1 MLLKIILKIL
11 VFIFLFQFTL
21 LKAQEN
27 NFLKLD
33 PEIIAAASCN
43 GMIAG
48 NSLLNY
54 ESNILTEERA
64 RIMVRTTFLSFFL
77 TAIKY
82 QDIGHLRKYQQE
94 YDSIFYEEFQRIL
107 TLVETESFD
116 WNTQAELDVC
126 AARIFEPLTSVSK
139 NNLKEVGIDD
149 YFEFSKLIKL
159 EADKVFDFYLK
170 VVEAME

>member
-1 MLLKIILKIL
+1 M
-11 VFIFLFQFTL
+11 
-21 LKAQEN
+21 
-27 NFLKLD
+27 
-33 PEIIAAASCN
+33 
-43 GMIAG
+43 
-48 NSLLNY
+48 
-54 ESNILTEERA
+54 
-64 RIMVRTTFLSFFL
+64 
-77 TAIKY
+77 
-82 QDIGHLRKYQQE
+82 
-94 YDSIFYEEFQRIL
+94 

-170 VVEAME
+170 LVEAME

>member
-1 MLLKIILKIL
+1 MPLKIVLKFLIILIS
-11 VFIFLFQFTL
+11 FEFTL

-48 NSLLNY
+48 NSLVNY
-54 ESNILTEERA
+54 DSNILSEERA
-64 RIMVRTTFLSFFL
+64 RVMVRTTFLSFFL

-82 QDIGHLRKYQQE
+82 QDIDHLRKYQQE
-94 YDSIFYEEFQRIL
+94 YDGIFYEEFQRIL

-116 WNTQAELDVC
+116 WSTQAELDVC

-139 NNLKEVGIDD
+139 INLNEVGIDD
-149 YFEFSKLIKL
+149 YFEFSKLVKL